1 MAINNPSNIKAFI
14 LAAGMGTRLRPYTDT
29 MPKPM
34 VPLLDKPLIGY
45 IFDHVVRAG
54 IRNVVVNLHHKADI
68 LRAYFQ
74 TRNDVSIAK
83 SFEDELLETGGGA
96 KKALPLLG
104 ENPFFMI
111 NGDAF
116 WVDSA
121 PSNMLADMMNQYD
134 EDKMDILLLL
144 YPLSKMI
151 LTEGVGDY
159 DIDPDGRVKRNYDKK
174 GEYMFAGVRICHP
187 RIFEGTPDG
196 KFGFLQLMDNAEKN
210 GRLFAH
216 VYTGEWHHISTPD
229 DLKNVEQE
237 LLNRNVA

>member
-1 MAINNPSNIKAFI
+1 
-14 LAAGMGTRLRPYTDT
+14 MGTRLRPYTDT

-34 VPLLDKPLIGY
+34 VPLLGKPLIGY

-54 IRNVVVNLHHKADI
+54 IQNVVVNLHHKADI

-74 TRNDVSIAK
+74 KRSDVNIAE
-83 SFEDELLETGGGA
+83 SFEDELLETGGGT

-104 ENPFFMI
+104 QNPFFMI

-116 WVDSA
+116 WVDPAS
-121 PSNMLADMMNQYD
+121 SNMLTDMMNIYD
-134 EDKMDILLLL
+134 EQKMDILLLL

-159 DIDPDGRVKRNYDKK
+159 DIDENGRAIRNHDKQ
-174 GEYMFAGVRICHP
+174 GQYMFAGVRLSHP
-187 RIFEGTPDG
+187 RIFKNTPDG
-196 KFGFLQLMDNAEKN
+196 KFSFLKLMDNAETN

-216 VYTGEWHHISTPD
+216 VYAGEWHHISTPD

-237 LLNRNVA
+237 LLTRNVA